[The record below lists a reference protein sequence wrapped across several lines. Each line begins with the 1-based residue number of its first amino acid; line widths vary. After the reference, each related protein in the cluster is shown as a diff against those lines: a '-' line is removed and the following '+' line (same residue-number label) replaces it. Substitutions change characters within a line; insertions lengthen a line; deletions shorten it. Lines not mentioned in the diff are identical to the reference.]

1 MVCMQLYVKDN
12 ESTPGASAAAS
23 IFSRYMNVQG
33 FESLKLGES
42 KVYLRSSIFCF
53 TLLFFFYI
61 RILFLNILS
70 FVGSYLEIM
79 CMEGLNG
86 QFL

>member
-42 KVYLRSSIFCF
+42 KVYLRSSI
-53 TLLFFFYI
+53 LLFYLIILFLYPDIISKHFI
-61 RILFLNILS
+61 LCRILFGNY
-70 FVGSYLEIM
+70 VHG
-79 CMEGLNG
+79 GT
-86 QFL
+86 